1 MAFNFV
7 WFLQWRSVKTSS
19 KEVCQSSTETWFSS
33 KFYLFRAVFTCLWVL
48 KLIQSFS
55 SLALLWYVIDL
66 KSLLLL
72 VILSKVKLK
81 PIMLHSQKDL
91 ILGSQELPSDSR
103 TCNTLVAPWFNDP
116 NNRQVHPQHHR
127 SIRHTLAQRVL
138 NSLWLL
144 TMAQQFIW
152 LMKLVCG
159 IFTGKVYRI

>member
-1 MAFNFV
+1 MVLIFETLWHLILFGFCSEDQSRLAARKYARVVQKLGFPV
-7 WFLQWRSVKTSS
+7 SS
-19 KEVCQSSTETWFSS
+19 IYLEQFS
-33 KFYLFRAVFTCLWVL
+33 LVWVL

-127 SIRHTLAQRVL
+127 SIRHTLAQWVL

-144 TMAQQFIW
+144 MMAQ
-152 LMKLVCG
+152 
-159 IFTGKVYRI
+159 